1 MTEPSITEWYDDT
14 DPPERGIRLQE
25 EDTSLPW
32 SALTPG
38 LRVRW
43 KTQTFVKRGTIIYVR
58 KRTMV
63 VHFDAHAENT
73 VIPDAKWYFVEGKV
87 GNLNEHLV
95 TISTPAPEQS
105 LAVQKLGDDAGDYVS
120 PTEAASILG
129 TDAKNIRRKIR
140 NGTLKAERQG
150 GRWVILRDELQ

>member
-1 MTEPSITEWYDDT
+1 MTEWYDDT

-25 EDTSLPW
+25 EDTCLPW
-32 SALTPG
+32 SHLRPG

-43 KTQTFVKRGTIIYVR
+43 KTQTFVKRGTIVFVK

-63 VHFDAHAENT
+63 VRFDAHARDT

-87 GNLNEHLV
+87 GNQNEHLV
-95 TISTPAPEQS
+95 TISTPAPERS
-105 LAVQKLGDDAGDYVS
+105 AAAEDFDPSGDDWVS
-120 PTEAASILG
+120 PGEAASILG

-140 NGTLKAERQG
+140 SGSLKAKRHG
-150 GRWVILRDELQ
+150 GRWVIRRQDLA